1 MVLVLANATHF
12 CTLGLALISST
23 GYIVAREPVHRVVAG
38 PADHGKDLGALEPGL
53 GIPLAH
59 VPGVLQPRDH
69 VVDGQLGAVAEAH
82 LFFLTWQAPLPPFQL
97 ASTQTAAAP

>member
-38 PADHGKDLGALEPGL
+38 PADHGKDLGALEPGHGGRHAL
-53 GIPLAH
+53 RI
-59 VPGVLQPRDH
+59 
-69 VVDGQLGAVAEAH
+69 EASDDQAFD
-82 LFFLTWQAPLPPFQL
+82 FFPC
-97 ASTQTAAAP
+97 ASCS